1 MTNYA
6 EIVTRSAWLWTEF
19 GADYAERVIP
29 EKIMSDLPRYVRGK
43 KKGKIKDHKIVWDK
57 VERGGWVGIGRAS
70 NNGVE
75 NRVGKV
81 IRVRLVHSS
90 WGRPEE
96 VVVEYEP
103 DDNGKFEKGETNDS

>member
-19 GADYAERVIP
+19 GESYAAKIIP
-29 EKIMSDLPRYVRGK
+29 EKIISELPRYVRGK
-43 KKGKIKDHKIVWDK
+43 KKGKIKDHRIQWEK
-57 VERGGWVGIGRAS
+57 VERGGWVGISRAG

-81 IRVRLVHSS
+81 IRARLIKSL
-90 WGRPEE
+90 WGCPD
-96 VVVEYEP
+96 VVVAECEP
-103 DDNGKFEKGETNDS
+103 DGKGNWVCI

>member
-6 EIVTRSAWLWTEF
+6 EIATRSAWLWTEF
-19 GADYAERVIP
+19 GKDYADRVIP
-29 EKIMSDLPRYVRGK
+29 EKIISELPRYVRGK
-43 KKGKIKDHKIVWDK
+43 KKGKIKDHKIEWEK
-57 VERGGWVGIGRAS
+57 VERGGWVGIDRAS

-81 IRVRLVHSS
+81 IRVRLIHSP
-90 WGRPEE
+90 WGSPEE

-103 DDNGKFEKGETNDS
+103 DENGKWAKI